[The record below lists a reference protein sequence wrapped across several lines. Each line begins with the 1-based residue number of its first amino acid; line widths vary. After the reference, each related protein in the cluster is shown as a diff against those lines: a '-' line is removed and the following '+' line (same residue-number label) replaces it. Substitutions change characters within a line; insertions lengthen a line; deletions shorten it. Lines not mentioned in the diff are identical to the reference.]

1 MKKIIALTAVLA
13 TCLTTTALG
22 AAARNT
28 SGTIY
33 AHTTHVVG
41 KDLYVSGDVKDKL
54 LGQGAIVYIT
64 NPSQNPDGSFL
75 VKARKITIY
84 LPNGTLSGVGQATQ
98 TIAGDSVTVSNGTF
112 SLTKGTG
119 KYKGRTL
126 KGTFSGTQDKAMVY
140 KFTYKGKLS

>member
-1 MKKIIALTAVLA
+1 MSKTIALAAVLA

-22 AAARNT
+22 AAARST

-41 KDLYVSGDVKDKL
+41 KDLYVSGDFKDKL
-54 LGQGAIVYIT
+54 LGPGAIVYIT
-64 NPSQNPDGSFL
+64 NPGANPDGSVL

-84 LPNGTLSGVGQATQ
+84 FPSGTMSGVGQATQ
-98 TIAGDSVTVSNGTF
+98 TIQGEAVTVSDGTF

-126 KGTFSGTQDKAMVY
+126 KGTFSGTQDKEGVY
-140 KFTYKGKLS
+140 KFTYKGKLR